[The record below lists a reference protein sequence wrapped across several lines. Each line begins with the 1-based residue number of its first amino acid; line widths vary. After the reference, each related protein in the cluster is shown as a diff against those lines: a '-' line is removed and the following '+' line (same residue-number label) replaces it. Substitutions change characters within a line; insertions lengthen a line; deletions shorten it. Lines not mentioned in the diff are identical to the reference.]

1 MSFMKSSYAKLKF
14 HKQEL
19 FDQIRGQ
26 AELHLLHNVHNCRTR
41 RNEGNRWLF
50 KQGMNQGI
58 KSGIEYVLGNL
69 QQITEDK
76 RPMGQILLEYQ
87 FDVVQTC
94 RMLPYQAVE
103 KWGLTELADKLDIE
117 REDVICGVQHGLYT
131 TAHTLPRLL
140 RNTKGLLTK
149 APQDF
154 KFSRD

>member
-1 MSFMKSSYAKLKF
+1 MRSSNAKVKF
-14 HKQEL
+14 QKQEL

-26 AELHLLHNVHNCRTR
+26 AELHLLHNVHDCRTR

-58 KSGIEYVLGNL
+58 MSGIDYVLGNL
-69 QQITEDK
+69 DLITEDK

-87 FDVVQTC
+87 YNVIETC
-94 RMLPYQAVE
+94 RMLPYQAVA
-103 KWGLTELADKLDIE
+103 KWGLTELEDKLDIE

-140 RNTKGLLTK
+140 RNTKGPLPK
-149 APQDF
+149 APHHF
-154 KFSRD
+154 SFSRE